1 MDSIDPVWQLS
12 GIALI
17 IGFLLGT
24 VIQMLLKRSSG
35 DIDKLKA
42 EMEKTRAEMEQYKA
56 SVNRHF
62 NKTSDL
68 VNELTQDYV
77 KVYQHLA
84 EGAQSLSDTPVFAQ
98 MLEQSQGRV
107 LISVEDDSVDAGE
120 KGEGVADPAIE
131 PIDGSSKAAAAE
143 RAEAA
148 SVEAETIEV
157 TGPDSLNT
165 VEAEKKAT
173 EMTTDDT
180 ATDADRRDPVVDDLP
195 KQADADTA
203 IKPEADTDTAA
214 KTDADAAKK
223 V

>member
-1 MDSIDPVWQLS
+1 MESIDPVWQLS

-24 VIQMLLKRSSG
+24 VIQMLLKRNSG

-42 EMEKTRAEMEQYKA
+42 EMEKTRSEMEQYKA
-56 SVNRHF
+56 SVNQHF

-107 LISVEDDSVDAGE
+107 LISVEDDSVDTEA
-120 KGEGVADPAIE
+120 KAAVVADPVVE
-131 PIDGSSKAAAAE
+131 SIDGSSKAAAAE

-148 SVEAETIEV
+148 RVAADNVEV
-157 TGPDSLNT
+157 VDSANA
-165 VEAEKKAT
+165 VEAEKKSTETAT
-173 EMTTDDT
+173 NDS
-180 ATDADRRDPVVDDLP
+180 ATDAGRRDPVVDDIP

-214 KTDADAAKK
+214 KIDADAAKK
-223 V
+223 T